1 MKRTALLLSLLLPLA
16 ACNQTPAPSAT
27 TPPSAAT
34 TASATPSAAA
44 EAAAA
49 AANAAPAAASS
60 VAPAAAASTGTAAD
74 AAVPPPAGNGAPL
87 VAGTDYEEIQ
97 GGQHFDPLN
106 GKIEVVEVFG
116 YVCPACFRFQPLV
129 NAWEKSLPA
138 DVRFTYVPAAFG
150 PEWVPYAHAYYVS
163 QSMGLVAKTHDA
175 LFNAIHLDRTLKGE
189 RGEDSVQDIAAF
201 YARFGADPQQF
212 ASTMS
217 SFAIDGKMRK
227 AKQFMSRVGIEGTP
241 TLVIDG
247 KYRVKGKTRE
257 DELRIAN
264 QLIAQELAALGA
276 K

>member
-1 MKRTALLLSLLLPLA
+1 MKLRLVPLLLVLSVA
-16 ACNQTPAPSAT
+16 ACGKSEAP
-27 TPPSAAT
+27 AAT
-34 TASATPSAAA
+34 DAAPTASAAAMPASANTPPPPVPGIDDASA
-44 EAAAA
+44 ETV
-49 AANAAPAAASS
+49 ANAAKIAAGS
-60 VAPAAAASTGTAAD
+60 
-74 AAVPPPAGNGAPL
+74 PPP
-87 VAGTDYEEIQ
+87 VAGVDYVAIPN
-97 GGQHFDPLN
+97 GQPFDPAN
-106 GKIEVVEVFG
+106 GQVEVVEVFG
-116 YVCPACFRFQPLV
+116 YVCPACNMLQPLV
-129 NAWEKSLPA
+129 RAWKASMPA
-138 DVRFTYVPAAFG
+138 NVRFTYVPAQFG
-150 PEWVPYAHAYYVS
+150 GVWDRYARAYYAS
-163 QSMGLVAKTHDA
+163 EALGLVPRTHD
-175 LFNAIHLDRTLKGE
+175 LMYNAIHLEQTLKGE

>member
-1 MKRTALLLSLLLPLA
+1 M
-16 ACNQTPAPSAT
+16 
-27 TPPSAAT
+27 
-34 TASATPSAAA
+34 
-44 EAAAA
+44 
-49 AANAAPAAASS
+49 
-60 VAPAAAASTGTAAD
+60 
-74 AAVPPPAGNGAPL
+74 
-87 VAGTDYEEIQ
+87 
-97 GGQHFDPLN
+97 
-106 GKIEVVEVFG
+106 
-116 YVCPACFRFQPLV
+116 FQPV
-129 NAWEKSLPA
+129 VRAWKAQLPA
-138 DVRFTYVPAAFG
+138 NVRFTYVPAQFG
-150 PEWVPYAHAYYVS
+150 GPWDRYARAYYAADAL
-163 QSMGLVAKTHDA
+163 GLVPRTHD
-175 LFNAIHLDRTLKGE
+175 LLYNAIHLDRTLKGE